1 MWMAKTE
8 GAKLTAKPPS
18 LKSLPPTDSALEL
31 NIKRA
36 HYVSVLMTN
45 CVTGNLP
52 NMDPCQFGWELDK
65 DGKSLKPKMLPD
77 GVDLSPKA
85 VLEST
90 RCTCKVSNCK
100 TNQCSCAKAKI
111 PFSDFCGCCKGDQEE
126 CENQWGNYEN
136 EIETEDDQEDPD
148 DDQEDQ

>member
-1 MWMAKTE
+1 
-8 GAKLTAKPPS
+8 
-18 LKSLPPTDSALEL
+18 
-31 NIKRA
+31 
-36 HYVSVLMTN
+36 MTN
-45 CVTGNLP
+45 CVTGKLP

-77 GVDLSPKA
+77 GVDIALKA

-111 PFSDFCGCCKGDQEE
+111 PCSDFCGCCKGDQEE
-126 CENQWGNYEN
+126 CENQWGILN
-136 EIETEDDQEDPD
+136 EIETDEDQEDSD
-148 DDQEDQ
+148 DDQEHQ